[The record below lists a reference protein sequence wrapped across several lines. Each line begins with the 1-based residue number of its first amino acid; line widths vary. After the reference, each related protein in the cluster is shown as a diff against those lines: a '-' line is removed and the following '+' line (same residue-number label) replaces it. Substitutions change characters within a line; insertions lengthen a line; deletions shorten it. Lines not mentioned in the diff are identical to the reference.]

1 MGSGRVILFSVP
13 IFVLK
18 KDPFL
23 PDVFSV
29 PYRNMEYR
37 QPDGFCSCIS
47 STCPFMKVLHC
58 SVAEKT
64 NILLQRSFFM
74 TYNISGRK
82 QNLTLQR
89 CNCTPYLKRD
99 IDIPANCTIISE
111 KTFQN
116 RSMIQSVSFPYGLK
130 QIGSNAFSGCSRLKH
145 LLLPESLCQIGKEAF
160 SDCTTLSSI
169 YIPQYISTI
178 SKGMLR
184 NAHKLSE
191 TLFSSESRLLKI
203 QADAFSECSALREI
217 SFPDSLQEIGNGS
230 FYKCKNLS
238 EVHFSENLKVIR
250 LFIPVA

>member
-18 KDPFL
+18 KDPL

-29 PYRNMEYR
+29 SYRNTEYR

-111 KTFQN
+111 KPSRTDPWSSLFHFHMVWN
-116 RSMIQSVSFPYGLK
+116 RSAQTHF
-130 QIGSNAFSGCSRLKH
+130 R
-145 LLLPESLCQIGKEAF
+145 
-160 SDCTTLSSI
+160 
-169 YIPQYISTI
+169 
-178 SKGMLR
+178 
-184 NAHKLSE
+184 
-191 TLFSSESRLLKI
+191 
-203 QADAFSECSALREI
+203 DAAAWNICF
-217 SFPDSLQEIGNGS
+217 F
-230 FYKCKNLS
+230 
-238 EVHFSENLKVIR
+238 LKVCAR
-250 LFIPVA
+250 LERKHFPTVPLYPLSISLNIFH

>member
-1 MGSGRVILFSVP
+1 MILFSVP

-29 PYRNMEYR
+29 SYRNTEYR

-145 LLLPESLCQIGKEAF
+145 LLLPESLCQIGRKHF
-160 SDCTTLSSI
+160 PTVPLYPLSISLNI
-169 YIPQYISTI
+169 FPQFQ
-178 SKGMLR
+178 R
-184 NAHKLSE
+184 A
-191 TLFSSESRLLKI
+191 
-203 QADAFSECSALREI
+203 CSATPTNYQKLF
-217 SFPDSLQEIGNGS
+217 FPMKAG
-230 FYKCKNLS
+230 C
-238 EVHFSENLKVIR
+238 LKSR
-250 LFIPVA
+250 QTPFQNALH

>member
-1 MGSGRVILFSVP
+1 
-13 IFVLK
+13 
-18 KDPFL
+18 
-23 PDVFSV
+23 
-29 PYRNMEYR
+29 
-37 QPDGFCSCIS
+37 
-47 STCPFMKVLHC
+47 
-58 SVAEKT
+58 
-64 NILLQRSFFM
+64 M

-169 YIPQYISTI
+169 YI
-178 SKGMLR
+178 
-184 NAHKLSE
+184 
-191 TLFSSESRLLKI
+191 
-203 QADAFSECSALREI
+203 
-217 SFPDSLQEIGNGS
+217 
-230 FYKCKNLS
+230 
-238 EVHFSENLKVIR
+238 
-250 LFIPVA
+250 

>member
-29 PYRNMEYR
+29 PYRNTEYR

-130 QIGSNAFSGCSRLKH
+130 QIGSNAFW
-145 LLLPESLCQIGKEAF
+145 
-160 SDCTTLSSI
+160 
-169 YIPQYISTI
+169 
-178 SKGMLR
+178 
-184 NAHKLSE
+184 
-191 TLFSSESRLLKI
+191 
-203 QADAFSECSALREI
+203 DAA
-217 SFPDSLQEIGNGS
+217 
-230 FYKCKNLS
+230 
-238 EVHFSENLKVIR
+238 
-250 LFIPVA
+250 A

>member
-29 PYRNMEYR
+29 SYRNTEYR
-37 QPDGFCSCIS
+37 QPDGF
-47 STCPFMKVLHC
+47 
-58 SVAEKT
+58 
-64 NILLQRSFFM
+64 LLMHFINLPVYESITLLRCRENKYSIAKEFFFM

-111 KTFQN
+111 KTPSN

-160 SDCTTLSSI
+160 FRLYHFYPLSISLNI
-169 YIPQYISTI
+169 FPQF
-178 SKGMLR
+178 SKG
-184 NAHKLSE
+184 A
-191 TLFSSESRLLKI
+191 
-203 QADAFSECSALREI
+203 CSATPHKI
-217 SFPDSLQEIGNGS
+217 
-230 FYKCKNLS
+230 
-238 EVHFSENLKVIR
+238 IR
-250 LFIPVA
+250 KLFFFQ

>member
-1 MGSGRVILFSVP
+1 
-13 IFVLK
+13 
-18 KDPFL
+18 
-23 PDVFSV
+23 
-29 PYRNMEYR
+29 
-37 QPDGFCSCIS
+37 
-47 STCPFMKVLHC
+47 
-58 SVAEKT
+58 
-64 NILLQRSFFM
+64 M

-130 QIGSNAFSGCSRLKH
+130 Q

-238 EVHFSENLKVIR
+238 EVHFSENLKVISNQAFYSCGLTSLELPDSLEILDESAFFKCNNLITVTLPPNVRYIGKWVFHGCNR
-250 LFIPVA
+250 LQYLEIRHDPE

>member
-1 MGSGRVILFSVP
+1 MHFIN
-13 IFVLK
+13 
-18 KDPFL
+18 L
-23 PDVFSV
+23 PVYES
-29 PYRNMEYR
+29 
-37 QPDGFCSCIS
+37 I
-47 STCPFMKVLHC
+47 T
-58 SVAEKT
+58 
-64 NILLQRSFFM
+64 LLRCRENKYSIAKEFFFM

-160 SDCTTLSSI
+160 SDCTSLSSI

-191 TLFSSESRLLKI
+191 TLFSSESRLL
-203 QADAFSECSALREI
+203 L
-217 SFPDSLQEIGNGS
+217 SLI
-230 FYKCKNLS
+230 
-238 EVHFSENLKVIR
+238 HI
-250 LFIPVA
+250 

>member
-1 MGSGRVILFSVP
+1 
-13 IFVLK
+13 
-18 KDPFL
+18 
-23 PDVFSV
+23 
-29 PYRNMEYR
+29 
-37 QPDGFCSCIS
+37 
-47 STCPFMKVLHC
+47 
-58 SVAEKT
+58 
-64 NILLQRSFFM
+64 M

-203 QADAFSECSALREI
+203 QADAFSECSAL
-217 SFPDSLQEIGNGS
+217 
-230 FYKCKNLS
+230 
-238 EVHFSENLKVIR
+238 IR
-250 LFIPVA
+250 FRR